1 MPLGEHS
8 HHAIGTHTAVLSLQL
23 RGLIAQLWGQQ
34 WIELPQF
41 K

>member
-1 MPLGEHS
+1 MPLGQHA
-8 HHAIGTHTAVLSLQL
+8 HHALDTHATVLSFQL

-34 WIELPQF
+34 WIELPQL